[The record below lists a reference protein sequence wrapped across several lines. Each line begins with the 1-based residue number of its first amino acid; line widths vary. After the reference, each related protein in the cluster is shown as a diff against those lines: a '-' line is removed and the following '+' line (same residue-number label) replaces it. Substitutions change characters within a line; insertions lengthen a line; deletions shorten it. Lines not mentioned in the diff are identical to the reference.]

1 MNRVHLTLPDLASVV
16 RSVSIRVIEG
26 VLIPLALFLIGLRV
40 VGVWGAMTI
49 GLVWA
54 YGLIGAR
61 LFMRRRIPGI
71 LVLGTITL
79 TARTLIA
86 LSAHSVTLYFLQPSL
101 GSMLI
106 ASVFL
111 VSVLVDRPLAARLAG
126 DFCPLST
133 ELHANEHIRRFFRQ
147 ISLLWAFAQAAN
159 AGVTIWLLFSQSI
172 GTFVVLR
179 SVVSFAVT
187 GSAILASSLW
197 FRASM
202 ARHGID
208 VTWPRL
214 RAARA

>member
-1 MNRVHLTLPDLASVV
+1 MTRVHLTLPDLSSVV
-16 RSVSIRVIEG
+16 RHVIVRVFEG
-26 VLIPLALFLIGLRV
+26 VLIPLALFLIGLHV
-40 VGVWGAMTI
+40 VGAWGAMTI

-61 LFMRRRIPGI
+61 LFLRRRIPGI
-71 LVLGTITL
+71 LVLGTVTI

-86 LSAHSVTLYFLQPSL
+86 LSAHSITLYFLQPSL
-101 GSMLI
+101 GSALV
-106 ASVFL
+106 AGAFL
-111 VSVLVDRPLAARLAG
+111 VSVLIDRPLAARLAG

-187 GSAILASSLW
+187 GSAIVASSLW

-214 RAARA
+214 RAVRA

>member
-1 MNRVHLTLPDLASVV
+1 
-16 RSVSIRVIEG
+16 
-26 VLIPLALFLIGLRV
+26 
-40 VGVWGAMTI
+40 MTI

-71 LVLGTITL
+71 LVLGTVTL

-86 LSAHSVTLYFLQPSL
+86 LSAHSITLYFLQPSL

-106 ASVFL
+106 AAVFL
-111 VSVLVDRPLAARLAG
+111 GSVLVDRPLAARLAG